1 MIRISKVYKS
11 NNFLIV
17 RIPYEVV
24 EGLNIKPGDEVDF
37 FSYKN
42 KYYIFAKKSDITKI
56 LTGDEV
62 APRPTAARPQA
73 RPSQSQPTEEELSAL
88 KKLDTIRYNERT
100 REKSES
106 VMTQG
111 EKQALQSSI
120 KKGYV
125 VPFKDPKTGT
135 IKYSITKWIYD
146 EFLMR
151 KRPGQ
156 QTAQQPGARAP
167 ASAAPQGSV
176 QHAPDA
182 GSQNQYITNLHKY
195 GYAVI
200 PTEAEASEVS
210 LMIED
215 EIRHGIV
222 MGTRAFN
229 KKFYIATKN
238 FIIKNTTKLLN
249 LIRTKP
255 MGVGDIAAAAELNPE
270 GARAILYILSES
282 GEVTEVRKDIFKAV

>member
-56 LTGDEV
+56 LTGDETG
-62 APRPTAARPQA
+62 PIPTTANPQS
-73 RPSQSQPTEEELSAL
+73 RPSQPVPSAEELSAL

-100 REKSES
+100 REKAES
-106 VMTQG
+106 VMTQS

-135 IKYSITKWIYD
+135 IKYSITKGIYD

-151 KRPGQ
+151 KRPAQ
-156 QTAQQPGARAP
+156 QTAQRPSTIP
-167 ASAAPQGSV
+167 PTPAAPQGGV
-176 QHAPDA
+176 QSAPNA
-182 GSQNQYITNLHKY
+182 GSQNPYITNLHKY
-195 GYAVI
+195 GYVVI

-229 KKFYIATKN
+229 KKFYIATKA
-238 FIIKNTTKLLN
+238 FIIKNTTKILN
-249 LIRTKP
+249 LIRAKP
-255 MGVGDIAAAAELNPE
+255 MGIGDIAAAAELNPE
-270 GARAILYILSES
+270 GARSILYILSES

>member
-1 MIRISKVYKS
+1 MTSFLCVKDLASK
-11 NNFLIV
+11 L
-17 RIPYEVV
+17 
-24 EGLNIKPGDEVDF
+24 
-37 FSYKN
+37 
-42 KYYIFAKKSDITKI
+42 
-56 LTGDEV
+56 
-62 APRPTAARPQA
+62 
-73 RPSQSQPTEEELSAL
+73 PSSP
-88 KKLDTIRYNERT
+88 
-100 REKSES
+100 
-106 VMTQG
+106 
-111 EKQALQSSI
+111 
-120 KKGYV
+120 
-125 VPFKDPKTGT
+125 
-135 IKYSITKWIYD
+135 
-146 EFLMR
+146 
-151 KRPGQ
+151 
-156 QTAQQPGARAP
+156 AP
-167 ASAAPQGSV
+167 ARRHLQLRKAAYSMPRMQE
-176 QHAPDA
+176 AK
-182 GSQNQYITNLHKY
+182 NQYITNLHKY